1 MENGITKFL
10 VIGIGINTCKIH
22 FSEDIKQIATSI
34 KKETGID
41 IDREKIISEFC
52 NRFEKVLE
60 TRLFSNENNG

>member
-1 MENGITKFL
+1 MC
-10 VIGIGINTCKIH
+10 INTCKIH

-60 TRLFSNENNG
+60 TRISKNED

>member
-1 MENGITKFL
+1 MC
-10 VIGIGINTCKIH
+10 INTCKIH

-52 NRFEKVLE
+52 NRFEKILK
-60 TRLFSNENNG
+60 TRILKNED